1 MRAPGDQGRAGCG
14 LGAERR
20 PAWGGQ
26 ARPGQSG
33 PARRGRGP
41 EDAQTRARGSASS
54 GAGRWGPGGRGV
66 PLARPSVAGLG
77 EGQGDAGASG
87 STRHSGASTA
97 GWETWE
103 VVGFSV
109 CCESQASR
117 ISSSSSFFFETRV
130 TGRRHG
136 AAVVLGKAGAP
147 TVEQAC
153 PHHCDAPDF
162 RGE

>member
-14 LGAERR
+14 LGAEKR

-26 ARPGQSG
+26 ARPVR
-33 PARRGRGP
+33 AREER
-41 EDAQTRARGSASS
+41 AQTWAWGSANS

-77 EGQGDAGASG
+77 EEQGDAGASG
-87 STRHSGASTA
+87 STRHSGTSTA

-117 ISSSSSFFFETRV
+117 ISSFLLFF
-130 TGRRHG
+130 
-136 AAVVLGKAGAP
+136 
-147 TVEQAC
+147 
-153 PHHCDAPDF
+153 
-162 RGE
+162 